1 MKVLLAIFALLGV
14 ILLIGA
20 IIVETLQFLFS
31 VGIAVLLL
39 AIVVL
44 AVRLALAKR

>member
-1 MKVLLAIFALLGV
+1 MKVLLAIFAVLAV

-31 VGIAVLLL
+31 VGMAVLLL